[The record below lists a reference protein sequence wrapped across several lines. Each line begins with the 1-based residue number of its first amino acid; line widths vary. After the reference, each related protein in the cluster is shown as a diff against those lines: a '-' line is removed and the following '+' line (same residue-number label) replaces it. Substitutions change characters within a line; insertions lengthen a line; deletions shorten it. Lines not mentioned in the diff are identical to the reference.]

1 MSYTLYYLTGACS
14 LSVHTMLADLGVDYK
29 TVALD
34 ESEGKVGLENK
45 EGKYQSEINP
55 KGCAPALVHDGIVRT
70 EALVIGLYLASLFPE
85 KLYFPT
91 EGEEKWK
98 ALEVANYLA
107 TDLHKA
113 HIPLFSELAEIPQVK
128 DFTFNKLDRSYT
140 YLNRYLEGKQ
150 YLLGDKISP
159 LDFYLYNIAS
169 WAGHVG
175 YDNISKFPNIVRLQK
190 TVGERPSALQ
200 ALKEEGLA

>member
-1 MSYTLYYLTGACS
+1 
-14 LSVHTMLADLGVDYK
+14 MLADLGVDYK
-29 TVALD
+29 AIPLE
-34 ESEGKVGLENK
+34 ESQGKEGLENK
-45 EGKYQSEINP
+45 EGTYQSKVNP

-98 ALEVANYLA
+98 ALEIANYIA

-113 HIPLFSELAEIPQVK
+113 HNPLFSDLAKIPELRESAFK
-128 DFTFNKLDRSYT
+128 KLDRSYT
-140 YLNRYLEGKQ
+140 YLNRFLEGKK

-159 LDFYLYNIAS
+159 LDFYLYTIAS
-169 WAGHVG
+169 WADHVG
-175 YDNISKFPNIVRLQK
+175 YDNMTKFPNVVKLRK
-190 TVGERPSALQ
+190 AVGERPSALQ
-200 ALKEEGLA
+200 ALQEEGLA